1 MGTHV
6 STIEAHKSCLVQKK
20 DLYRGIFSF
29 RHYLS
34 VSQVIN
40 VLYKEVFF
48 LIFRHYQLVNQV
60 KWSLLHLRMDVLLHY
75 GRVVQNQR
83 LNIIQSINQTQR
95 KGRLKF
101 YSSQGYGGLL
111 SILKRVGVNFFFRQY
126 PMVIIHQNTE
136 TWHIQRHNSWHI
148 YIQYPL
154 K

>member
-6 STIEAHKSCLVQKK
+6 STIEVHKSCLVQKK

-111 SILKRVGVNFFFRQY
+111 SILKRVGVNFFFR
-126 PMVIIHQNTE
+126 
-136 TWHIQRHNSWHI
+136 
-148 YIQYPL
+148 
-154 K
+154 

>member
-6 STIEAHKSCLVQKK
+6 STIEVHKSCLVQKK

-101 YSSQGYGGLL
+101 YSSRDMAHTTAQLL
-111 SILKRVGVNFFFRQY
+111 AYIY
-126 PMVIIHQNTE
+126 IYIY
-136 TWHIQRHNSWHI
+136 I
-148 YIQYPL
+148 YIQRL
-154 K
+154 KNQSTINLTGCWIVTV